1 MGRAS
6 ILASIPCFVTD
17 ELWLTTTSDSLVNS
31 LLTPRNI
38 SICIIMV
45 AWCVIWQVL
54 QSPYA
59 TSVAKYRNHKPKDFQ
74 SCIASWQLDLATP
87 PISRQKSNENTV
99 FHGHCL
105 IASVRETLDLSSRSP
120 TKNWKSHLTR
130 HAIKA
135 QQQAWPFHVVRQRW
149 VAQGSL
155 WQRWVFNRALLKDY
169 STISDRRACAL
180 LLGAEADGTGPS
192 AVRSECRLLTVLGS
206 ERPQL
211 VLHGKWEIFS
221 VFVDLSTGWNILP
234 RQVLF

>member
-45 AWCVIWQVL
+45 ARCVIWQVL

-74 SCIASWQLDLATP
+74 SCIISWQLDLATP

-105 IASVRETLDLSSRSP
+105 IASVRETLDLSLRSP

-135 QQQAWPFHVVRQRW
+135 QQQAWPFHAVRQRW

-169 STISDRRACAL
+169 YFWQKSVCPPARCR
-180 LLGAEADGTGPS
+180 GWWH
-192 AVRSECRLLTVLGS
+192 RSVCS
-206 ERPQL
+206 EVWVSSL
-211 VLHGKWEIFS
+211 NCSGKWKTTAGPPWEMRNIFS
-221 VFVDLSTGWNILP
+221 VRGSFHRLKYST
-234 RQVLF
+234 